1 MVPDED
7 IRKFNRF
14 YKKTNKNCALFRRQ
28 LTGRKESCKLI
39 LEFNKMVK
47 PFYRAAVS
55 AASGVAAKIVV
66 HTFLAATGGLRSIRR
81 IKWC

>member
-28 LTGRKESCKLI
+28 LTGRKESCKLGI
-39 LEFNKMVK
+39 AEE
-47 PFYRAAVS
+47 
-55 AASGVAAKIVV
+55 AKEKKV
-66 HTFLAATGGLRSIRR
+66 
-81 IKWC
+81 